1 MKGIIKKLEE
11 KGFGFI
17 SMEGQKD
24 IFFHANDCSNGDFKQ
39 MQEGQTVSFETTES
53 EKGPRA
59 VNVVVVMDGE
69 AANNN
74 DNMDEEA
81 PTEEAPAEEAPE
93 EEAAA

>member
-17 SMEGQKD
+17 SMAGQKD
-24 IFFHANDCSNGDFKQ
+24 IFFHANDCTDGNFKEMKEGD
-39 MQEGQTVSFETTES
+39 TVSFETAES

-59 VNVVVVMDGE
+59 VNVVLDMGGE

-74 DNMDEEA
+74 DHMDEEA
-81 PTEEAPAEEAPE
+81 PADEEQ
-93 EEAAA
+93 AA